1 MNRIFLFFYNLFE
14 NYIHLRKIKLFLSK
28 NVVLNKPIIFDV
40 GSHKGKLA
48 SLMNDLYKN
57 SLVYCFEP
65 NELLNN
71 NLKKNGENI
80 YVYNYAVGEKTEE
93 KNIIIHKIDLTNTL
107 SQINK
112 NSFYLKIK
120 NFISGKSN
128 KNDNYKKVKVIS
140 LDDFCKTKEIKN
152 IDFLKIDVE
161 GYEYKVLLG
170 AKHIIKNVKY
180 IMIEI
185 QKNDMYKDYSKE
197 NIENFLKE
205 NDFILIKSFNFPFMF
220 FKDCIYKKINN

>member
-1 MNRIFLFFYNLFE
+1 MNKIFLFFYNLFE
-14 NYIHLRKIKLFLSK
+14 NYIHLMKIKLFLSK
-28 NVVLNKPIIFDV
+28 NVILEDPIIFDV
-40 GSHKGKLA
+40 GSHKGKLV
-48 SLMNDLYKN
+48 SLMNNLYKN
-57 SLVYCFEP
+57 ALVYCFEP
-65 NELLNN
+65 YELFNKD
-71 NLKKNGENI
+71 LKKNGKNI
-80 YVYNYAVGEKTEE
+80 FVHNYAVGEKTEE
-93 KNIIIHKIDLTNTL
+93 KNIITHKIDLTNTL
-107 SQINK
+107 SQINE

-120 NFISGKSN
+120 NFISGKLN
-128 KNDNYKKVKVIS
+128 KNNYKRVKVIS
-140 LDDFCKTKEIKN
+140 LDDFCRSKEIKN

-170 AKHIIKNVKY
+170 AKDIIKNVKY

>member
-28 NVVLNKPIIFDV
+28 NVVLKKPIIFDV

-71 NLKKNGENI
+71 NLKKNGKNI
-80 YVYNYAVGEKTEE
+80 NVYNYAVGEKTEE

-170 AKHIIKNVKY
+170 AKNIIKNVKY

>member
-1 MNRIFLFFYNLFE
+1 MNKIFLFFYNLFE
-14 NYIHLRKIKLFLSK
+14 NYIHLKKIKLFLSK
-28 NVVLNKPIIFDV
+28 NVTLKDPIIFDV
-40 GSHKGKLA
+40 GSHKGKLV
-48 SLMNDLYKN
+48 SLMNNLYKN
-57 SLVYCFEP
+57 ALVYCFEP
-65 NELLNN
+65 NELFNK
-71 NLKKNGENI
+71 NLEKNGKNI
-80 YVYNYAVGEKTEE
+80 YVHNYAVGEKTEE
-93 KNIIIHKIDLTNTL
+93 KNIIIHNIDLTNTL
-107 SQINK
+107 SQINE

-120 NFISGKSN
+120 NFISGKLN
-128 KNDNYKKVKVIS
+128 KNNNYKRVKVIS

-170 AKHIIKNVKY
+170 AKDIIKNVKY

-185 QKNDMYKDYSKE
+185 QKNDMYKNYSKE

-205 NDFILIKSFNFPFMF
+205 NNFILIKSFNFPFMF

>member
-14 NYIHLRKIKLFLSK
+14 NYIHLRKIKLFLSQ
-28 NVVLNKPIIFDV
+28 NVALKDPIIFDV

-48 SLMNDLYKN
+48 GLMNDLYKN

-65 NELLNN
+65 NELLNK
-71 NLKKNGENI
+71 NLKKNGKNI
-80 YVYNYAVGEKTEE
+80 YVYNYAIGEKTEE

-107 SQINK
+107 SQINE

-170 AKHIIKNVKY
+170 AKDIIKNVKY